1 MRVDTGRIQAYVRE
15 WAMCKA
21 AIQRV
26 TLFGSRA
33 RNDHRTD
40 SDVDL
45 AVLVAGN
52 AIEDEDT
59 IYVSDVADWEKR
71 T

>member
-1 MRVDTGRIQAYVRE
+1 M
-15 WAMCKA
+15 
-21 AIQRV
+21 
-26 TLFGSRA
+26 FGSRA